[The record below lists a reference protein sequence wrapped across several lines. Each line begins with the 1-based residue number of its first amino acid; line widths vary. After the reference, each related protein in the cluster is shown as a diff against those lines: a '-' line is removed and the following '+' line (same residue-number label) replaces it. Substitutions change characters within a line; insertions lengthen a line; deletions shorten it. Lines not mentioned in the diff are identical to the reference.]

1 MFVFTPAKKTA
12 LLLIFLC
19 GFAVPLSA
27 ETSSNPLDTP
37 SIEKQARTDA
47 QRDSDE
53 KFWALATFAGSTFFG
68 PYIGIPALGAAVF
81 YQPPPPAHR
90 FLGKSPEYVQIYT
103 HTYKSTYR
111 RTAIRGTLIGCLG
124 GGALYYLN
132 RSGYGFSFVRTW

>member
-1 MFVFTPAKKTA
+1 MRHFFACISV
-12 LLLIFLC
+12 ILC
-19 GFAVPLSA
+19 IGHLPLSA
-27 ETSSNPLDTP
+27 DEAPGLDTEIYA
-37 SIEKQARTDA
+37 IENQARTDA

-68 PYIGIPALGAAVF
+68 PYIGIPALGAAAF

-90 FLGKSPEYVQIYT
+90 FLGKSPKYVEIYT

-124 GGALYYLN
+124 GGAIYYLT
-132 RSGYGFSFVRTW
+132 RRGYGFSFLRTW